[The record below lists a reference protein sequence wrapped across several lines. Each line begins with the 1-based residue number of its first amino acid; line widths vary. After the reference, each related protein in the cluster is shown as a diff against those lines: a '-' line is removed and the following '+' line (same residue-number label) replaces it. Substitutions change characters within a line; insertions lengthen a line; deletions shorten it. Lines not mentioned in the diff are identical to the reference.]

1 MNAGRDRSRQSAS
14 RLSINAAV
22 SVGAPGEPAASARA
36 EENRGDRATRFDM
49 STEDLGQGRV
59 ARWKASRP
67 GRRAHDAREGI
78 SRP

>member
-1 MNAGRDRSRQSAS
+1 MRDVTDTARARLDCPSTPPSALGRRG
-14 RLSINAAV
+14 I
-22 SVGAPGEPAASARA
+22 PAASARA
-36 EENRGDRATRFDM
+36 EENRGDRATRFDV